1 MRLILITLLWFS
13 STISGYAQ
21 SIPNLASLP
30 KQGQLEEVESA
41 PSLVGKY
48 RTETMIGPMIK
59 ADRLFPNLKSKA
71 DYRTQSFQS
80 FQSAPAV
87 RPEATSSFYA
97 WATPNLG
104 HLPLYFEQPNL
115 ERYGIKRFPLLNSP
129 ISAGQFYAS
138 IAVLPYKLLHRLPNR
153 TVYTLGHHRPGDWTP
168 LQGISS
174 FSVWPKDSNL
184 RKQK

>member
-1 MRLILITLLWFS
+1 MRLILIALLWFS

-21 SIPNLASLP
+21 SIQNLAYPP
-30 KQGQLEEVESA
+30 KHGQLEEVESA

-80 FQSAPAV
+80 APAA
-87 RPEATSSFYA
+87 RPGATSSFYA
-97 WATPNLG
+97 WATPNLA

-129 ISAGQFYAS
+129 ISAGRFYAS
-138 IAVLPYKLLHRLPNR
+138 VAVLPYKLLHRLPNR

-168 LQGISS
+168 LQGTSS
-174 FSVWPKDSNL
+174 FSVRPKDSNS